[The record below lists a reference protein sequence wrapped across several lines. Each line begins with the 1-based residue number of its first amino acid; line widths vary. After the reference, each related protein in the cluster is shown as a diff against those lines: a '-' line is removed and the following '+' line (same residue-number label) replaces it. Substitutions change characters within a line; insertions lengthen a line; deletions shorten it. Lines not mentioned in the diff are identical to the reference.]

1 MTVLDYYSQTARDE
15 PFETFPLLFSLP
27 DSLPPTWTRAG
38 LAALARLLV
47 RGAREPLPFCCAWA
61 PLADGKDEI
70 ISSPWREKYNTVT
83 QTRALRWTPTKT
95 WSAQNLTVSS
105 FINCIPAPFY
115 RMSVALVQVNEAEAI
130 PASLL
135 QRTKLLHGSCP
146 CTCFCRPCPWLTWT
160 TTSFQIVPRGRPSAT
175 MSTSTS
181 PNRAV
186 CSRDGAHS
194 STRGGGRMMLDELA
208 RPRAVRVLADGRGRG
223 GGRAAGSMGA

>member
-1 MTVLDYYSQTARDE
+1 MRISASSAAKLVISSYAKTAVLSSAAPFARDD
-15 PFETFPLLFSLP
+15 PPHLPISLP

-38 LAALARLLV
+38 LAALARHLV

-146 CTCFCRPCPWLTWT
+146 CTCFCRPCPWLTGT
-160 TTSFQIVPRGRPSAT
+160 TTSFQSLREAVRP
-175 MSTSTS
+175 
-181 PNRAV
+181 PQ
-186 CSRDGAHS
+186 CQPQ
-194 STRGGGRMMLDELA
+194 
-208 RPRAVRVLADGRGRG
+208 RPRTARCAQGTGRTRQ
-223 GGRAAGSMGA
+223 RAAAAG